1 MNRWQSTAT
10 LTTLLLL
17 TLAACAVNPATG
29 KRQLILVSEGK
40 ELQLGKEN
48 DKVVLAQFGR
58 YEDEDLQV
66 YVREIGEKLAARS
79 ERPDLDWSFKVVD
92 DPLVN
97 AFALPG
103 GYIYV
108 TRGILAHFNSEA
120 EMASVLGHEIG
131 HVTARHSVNQMS
143 KARLASIAL
152 GAGMLVSEDLEA
164 LGGAAEAGLGVL
176 FLKFGRDD
184 ERQADDLG
192 LRYLIKS
199 GYDPRPMA
207 AVFTTLK
214 RVSKAGGGDRPPGW
228 MSTHPDPENREQRTN
243 RSIRERGRDFSNSLI
258 RRDEYLQKI
267 DGIVFGDDPRH
278 GFLRGQQFFHPEM
291 RFQIDFPDRWKVV
304 NQRQA
309 VVGKSADDKARLQLT
324 LATKS
329 TPDEA
334 LRKFM
339 AQDGVTRTRTWTDD
353 VNGLPARRGS
363 FTVALQGSTVEGEVA
378 FVAYDGRVFQIL
390 GFGDQASWGDHRPSV
405 RATTASFRQL
415 TDSDAL
421 NVEPRRLRIVRP
433 ETTQSLEEFARSYQ
447 VTISTRQLAVLNGL
461 VRDEPFRAG
470 RAYKVVQGG
479 TLPETADGS

>member
-1 MNRWQSTAT
+1 MAA
-10 LTTLLLL
+10 LLLL
-17 TLAACAVNPATG
+17 TLAACALNPATG

-48 DKVVLAQFGR
+48 DKAVLAQFGR
-58 YEDEDLQV
+58 YEDQDLQE
-66 YVREIGEKLAARS
+66 YIREIGKKLAARS
-79 ERPDLDWSFKVVD
+79 ERPDLEWSFKVVD

-108 TRGILAHFNSEA
+108 TRGILAHFDSEA

-143 KARLASIAL
+143 KAQLASIVL
-152 GAGMLVSEDLEA
+152 GAGMLVREDLQA
-164 LGGAAEAGLGVL
+164 LGGVAEAGLGVL

-243 RSIRERGRDFSNSLI
+243 QAIRERERDFSNSLV
-258 RRDEYLQKI
+258 RREEYLRKI

-291 RFQIDFPDRWKVV
+291 RFRIDFPDGWKVV

-309 VVGKSADDKARLQLT
+309 VVSKSADDKALLQLT
-324 LATKS
+324 LAEKS
-329 TPDEA
+329 TSEEA
-334 LRKFM
+334 LRSFL
-339 AQDGVTRTRTWTDD
+339 AVDGVTRSRTWTDD
-353 VNGLPARRGS
+353 ISGLSARRAS
-363 FTVALQGSTVEGEVA
+363 FTVALQGGTVEGEVA

-390 GFGDQASWGDHRPSV
+390 GFGNQASWGAHRPSV
-405 RATTASFRQL
+405 RAAMASFRQL
-415 TDSDAL
+415 TESDAL

-433 ETTQSLEEFARSYQ
+433 ETTQNLEEFSRSYQ
-447 VTISTRQLAVLNGL
+447 VTISNRQLAILNGL
-461 VRDEPFRAG
+461 RRDEPFRAG